1 MASLQTQVRALAG
14 TATNEL
20 QWVND
25 GIRAVIDKVL
35 VIDPESGYLFSQ
47 ELSGSSSGATVIER
61 QHILNVAK
69 GSKAATEISP
79 VKRFAAAESTSL
91 QKATA
96 DYPQYYV
103 LDQKLYIL
111 PSGNFTYSAVDYTTL
126 VNLSASTINN
136 FPTSLI
142 PLVVNYA
149 AMKSL
154 NETMVGYTGLSGLV
168 LSLPSVPPQPALAF
182 SLVSDGMTAV
192 NLGGFPSASLP
203 EYVSV
208 ADPSIATLSLSG
220 FSVPTLPE
228 TPSFTY
234 SDASLQKFFSDL
246 SVSFSQSAPTYTAPI
261 MQEINFTKITSLIET
276 DEDIELAQSKLA
288 EEQVKVTEF
297 SSKLQ
302 DSLNKFNKENAQYQI
317 EFQRSVQEFEH
328 KTTRRMQEMSLSTNI
343 DLQNK
348 AKSLE
353 KEVTEYGSKLQRYT
367 QDLQRY
373 QADVSKT
380 VQEWTLN
387 NINHKFA
394 KWQADIGENLNEYQ
408 AKVGAI
414 IQKYSADISKVTSL
428 TQAEAAELGAK
439 LQYDGAKN
447 NVELQK
453 FGSQLQDYQA
463 RAQAYISEFS
473 ANLQK
478 VQMQYQWYEKQYA
491 MVREQYE
498 KGFEPFV
505 IRRQGDGEQNRIRG
519 QRNSS

>member
-25 GIRAVIDKVL
+25 GIRVVIDKL
-35 VIDPESGYLFSQ
+35 LSIDPESGYLFSQ

-69 GSKAATEISP
+69 GSKAATEIP
-79 VKRFAAAESTSL
+79 AGKRFAAAEATSL

-154 NETMVGYTGLSGLV
+154 NETLVGYTGLSGLV

-328 KTTRRMQEMSLSTNI
+328 KTTR
-343 DLQNK
+343 
-348 AKSLE
+348 
-353 KEVTEYGSKLQRYT
+353 
-367 QDLQRY
+367 
-373 QADVSKT
+373 
-380 VQEWTLN
+380 
-387 NINHKFA
+387 
-394 KWQADIGENLNEYQ
+394 
-408 AKVGAI
+408 
-414 IQKYSADISKVTSL
+414 
-428 TQAEAAELGAK
+428 
-439 LQYDGAKN
+439 
-447 NVELQK
+447 
-453 FGSQLQDYQA
+453 
-463 RAQAYISEFS
+463 
-473 ANLQK
+473 
-478 VQMQYQWYEKQYA
+478 
-491 MVREQYE
+491 
-498 KGFEPFV
+498 
-505 IRRQGDGEQNRIRG
+505 
-519 QRNSS
+519 